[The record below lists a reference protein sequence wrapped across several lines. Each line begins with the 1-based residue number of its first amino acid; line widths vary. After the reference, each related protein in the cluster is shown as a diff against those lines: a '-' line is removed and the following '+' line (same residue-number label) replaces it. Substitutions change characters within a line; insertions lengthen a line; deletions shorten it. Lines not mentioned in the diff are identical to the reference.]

1 MTEGVSGAKPRDC
14 WRSLARSPALNRTN
28 GWRSGLQVLIY
39 VGTRED
45 SQLRHDSSWAIV
57 NTAKMVHVEVKGWG
71 NAPPRDHPHYLA
83 FEEGQFL
90 SFNWVDGA
98 SRMYDW
104 SGPAAFIRALDFIDK
119 WYESKNILINC
130 GLGQSRS
137 PTVALLYLAKRLHLI
152 TDTSFA
158 AARRIRFALSGL
170 RARRYCQFR
179 LQPLGRNQLVR
190 ISEGVNRIDDRRQRW
205 GDIGRVGLHHVNTV
219 GKHVLL
225 ANRVRIGG
233 LRCNKRWPVG

>member
-1 MTEGVSGAKPRDC
+1 MIQIDDTR
-14 WRSLARSPALNRTN
+14 
-28 GWRSGLQVLIY
+28 IY

-45 SQLRHDSSWAIV
+45 SQLRHDSSWAVV
-57 NTAKMVHVEVKGWG
+57 NTAKTVHVEVKGWG

-130 GLGQSRS
+130 DLGQSRS

-158 AARRIRFALSGL
+158 AARAEFVSLYPDYAPAGIADFVSSHWEEI
-170 RARRYCQFR
+170 
-179 LQPLGRNQLVR
+179 N
-190 ISEGVNRIDDRRQRW
+190 
-205 GDIGRVGLHHVNTV
+205 
-219 GKHVLL
+219 
-225 ANRVRIGG
+225 
-233 LRCNKRWPVG
+233 